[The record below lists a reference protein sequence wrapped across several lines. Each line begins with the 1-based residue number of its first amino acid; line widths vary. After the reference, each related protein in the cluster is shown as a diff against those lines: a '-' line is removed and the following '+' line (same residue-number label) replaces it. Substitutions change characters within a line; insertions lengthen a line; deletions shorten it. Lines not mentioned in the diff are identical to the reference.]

1 MQGCNGHQRTQLLN
15 LIPNRTVF
23 TTCFSQNSRN
33 IISVEIQES
42 RIPSRR
48 AIGNII
54 LPDEWTKFG
63 KEILL
68 SGPWN
73 GFTNITENIKTK

>member
-15 LIPNRTVF
+15 QIPNRTVF
-23 TTCFSQNSRN
+23 TTCFSQNSTN
-33 IISVEIQES
+33 IISVEIQEPQ
-42 RIPSRR
+42 IPSRR